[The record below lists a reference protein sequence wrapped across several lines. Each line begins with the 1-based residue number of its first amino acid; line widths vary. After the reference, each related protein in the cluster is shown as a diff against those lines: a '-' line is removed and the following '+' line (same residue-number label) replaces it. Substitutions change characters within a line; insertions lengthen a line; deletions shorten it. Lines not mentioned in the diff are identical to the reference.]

1 MNKPALLTVGKTLN
15 EDKLYTLSIYDMEPS
30 GIIVQAYNTA
40 DSKEYILP
48 VSERE
53 LAASNITRRKDDLT
67 TLVETLYLSE
77 YGNDWALQS
86 NLDTIKTQK
95 KRPTGEEVESMI
107 KSSGSAGPL
116 GESVYDV
123 LVTGLV
129 ELCKAKPVGTDAVTW
144 LGEWLIANN
153 PSAPRVDS
161 YDDE

>member
-67 TLVETLYLSE
+67 TLVETLYLSH
-77 YGNDWALQS
+77 
-86 NLDTIKTQK
+86 
-95 KRPTGEEVESMI
+95 
-107 KSSGSAGPL
+107 
-116 GESVYDV
+116 SVQADFV
-123 LVTGLV
+123 
-129 ELCKAKPVGTDAVTW
+129 
-144 LGEWLIANN
+144 
-153 PSAPRVDS
+153 
-161 YDDE
+161 